1 MNIRNWSYDT
11 SSYIHEYTMHNEHI
25 IFQSFVKI
33 HKTRHSKTKNHSKLI
48 IVYIRFIK
56 FYHSF
61 KMSWMVI
68 LENKQLWEFS

>member
-33 HKTRHSKTKNHSKLI
+33 HKTRHSKTKKSLKTYHCLHSVHLI
-48 IVYIRFIK
+48 LPFLQDVMNGYSRK
-56 FYHSF
+56 
-61 KMSWMVI
+61 
-68 LENKQLWEFS
+68 